1 LGETPKKLPLGET
14 SVKNCIFLYTGLALA
29 LAASPLSAQQLRI
42 ASNFPAQHSS
52 SVAMEQFK
60 AEVEAGTKKETS
72 VDLFP
77 AMQLG
82 GAQEN
87 VDQTRL
93 GVIFGTVI
101 GAAFLSRTVP
111 EISALSV
118 PFLFTDRRRAFAVVD
133 GKVGELIGQKLADKG
148 FLLLGFMELGARQV
162 SNNTR
167 PLRTLADFKGLK
179 IRMQPDDIHLAT
191 FRALGAN
198 PVAMDIKE
206 VYSALQLGV
215 LDGQENPYAVIRDR
229 NFNQVQK
236 YLTGTAHFFDF
247 ILVAA
252 NKRRFDGL
260 KPESQKTIRGAMQ
273 KAVARQRA
281 DAEKADSESLEDLKK
296 RGMQFEAPSAQLV
309 ADMRKTT
316 SGVLDLLKQKVDPKL
331 VDEVIAAAR

>member
-1 LGETPKKLPLGET
+1 MHHR
-14 SVKNCIFLYTGLALA
+14 IFLGAGLALA
-29 LAASPLSAQQLRI
+29 LAASPLAAQQLRI

-60 AEVEAGTKKETS
+60 AEVEAATKKETT

-148 FLLLGFMELGARQV
+148 FLLLGFMELGARHV
-162 SNNTR
+162 TNNTR
-167 PLRTLADFKGLK
+167 PIRTLADFKGLK

-198 PVAMDIKE
+198 LVAMDIKE

-260 KPESQKTIRGAMQ
+260 KPDSQKAIRGAMQ

-281 DAEKADSESLEDLKK
+281 DAEKADTESLEDLKK
-296 RGMQFEAPSAQLV
+296 RGMQFDVPSAQLV

-331 VDEVIAAAR
+331 VDEVLAAAK

>member
-1 LGETPKKLPLGET
+1 MKEERMRVHKLFAFAI
-14 SVKNCIFLYTGLALA
+14 SAL
-29 LAASPLSAQQLRI
+29 LAAGPAAAQQLRI
-42 ASNFPAQHSS
+42 ASNFPTQHTS

-60 AEVEAGTKKETS
+60 ADVEAATKKAVT

-87 VDQTRL
+87 VDQTRS
-93 GVIFGTVI
+93 GAIFGTVI

-118 PFLFTDRRRAFAVVD
+118 PFLFTGREQAFKVVD
-133 GKVGELIGQKLADKG
+133 GRVGELIGQKLGEKG
-148 FLLLGFMELGARQV
+148 FQLLGFMELGSRHLT
-162 SNNTR
+162 NNTR
-167 PLRTLADFKGLK
+167 PIKTLADFKGLK
-179 IRMQPDDIHLAT
+179 IRLQPDDIHLAT

-206 VYSALQLGV
+206 VYSALQQGV

-236 YLTGTAHFFDF
+236 YLTGTSHFFDF
-247 ILVAA
+247 ILVVA
-252 NKRRFDGL
+252 NKKRFDGL
-260 KPESQKTIRGAMQ
+260 KPEVRGQISNSMK

-281 DAEKADSESLEDLKK
+281 DAARADTESLEELKK
-296 RGMQFEAPSAQLV
+296 RGMQFDAPSPQLV
-309 ADMRKTT
+309 AEMRQATA
-316 SGVLDLLKQKVDPKL
+316 GVLDLLKKKVDPKL
-331 VDEVIAAAR
+331 VDQVLASAK

>member
-1 LGETPKKLPLGET
+1 MLKALLKTSTLVLAFAALPAT
-14 SVKNCIFLYTGLALA
+14 
-29 LAASPLSAQQLRI
+29 AQQLRI
-42 ASNFPAQHSS
+42 ASNFPTQHSS

-60 AEVEAGTKKETS
+60 ADVEAATKKQVT
-72 VDLFP
+72 VNLFP

-87 VDQTRL
+87 VDQTRSGL
-93 GVIFGTVI
+93 IFGTVI

-118 PFLFTDRRRAFAVVD
+118 PFLFTDRAQAFRVVD
-133 GKVGELIGQKLADKG
+133 GKVGELIGRKLGEKG
-148 FLLLGFMELGARQV
+148 FELLGFMELGARHV

-167 PLRTLADFKGLK
+167 PIRTLEDFKGLK

-206 VYSALQLGV
+206 VYSAMQQGV

-236 YLTGTAHFFDF
+236 YLTGTGHFFDF
-247 ILVAA
+247 ILVVAS
-252 NKRRFDGL
+252 KKSFDRL
-260 KPESQKTIRGAMQ
+260 KPAVQKEMRAAMR
-273 KAVARQRA
+273 KAIERQRA
-281 DAEKADSESLEDLKK
+281 DAAKADNESLEELKK

-309 ADMRKTT
+309 GQMRTAT
-316 SGVLDLLKQKVDPKL
+316 AGVIDQLKKKVDPKL
-331 VDEVIAAAR
+331 VDQVVAAAK

>member
-1 LGETPKKLPLGET
+1 MLNTLLKLAPLL
-14 SVKNCIFLYTGLALA
+14 VALVS
-29 LAASPLSAQQLRI
+29 LPAAAQQLRI
-42 ASNFPAQHSS
+42 ASNFPTQHSS

-60 AEVEAGTKKETS
+60 ADLEAATKKQVT
-72 VDLFP
+72 VNLFP

-87 VDQTRL
+87 VDQTRSGL
-93 GVIFGTVI
+93 IFATVI

-118 PFLFTDRRRAFAVVD
+118 PFLFSDRRQAFRVVD
-133 GKVGELIGQKLADKG
+133 GKVGELIGRKLGEKG
-148 FLLLGFMELGARQV
+148 FELLGFMELGARHV

-167 PLRTLADFKGLK
+167 PIRTLEDFKGLK

-206 VYSALQLGV
+206 VYSAMQQGV

-236 YLTGTAHFFDF
+236 YLTGSGHFFDF
-247 ILVAA
+247 ILVVAS
-252 NKRRFDGL
+252 KRSFERL
-260 KPESQKTIRGAMQ
+260 KPALQKEMRIAMR
-273 KAVARQRA
+273 KAVERQRA
-281 DAEKADSESLEDLKK
+281 DAAKADSESLEELKK

-309 ADMRKTT
+309 GQMRTAT
-316 SGVLDLLKQKVDPKL
+316 AGVIDQLKKKVDPKL
-331 VDEVIAAAR
+331 VDQVVAAAK

>member
-1 LGETPKKLPLGET
+1 MLLRALTGAAVAVAIGNG
-14 SVKNCIFLYTGLALA
+14 SVA
-29 LAASPLSAQQLRI
+29 AQQLRI
-42 ASNFPAQHSS
+42 ASNFPTQHTS

-60 AEVEAGTKKETS
+60 AEVEAATGRALG

-87 VDQTRL
+87 VDQVRS
-93 GVIFGTVI
+93 GAIFGTVI

-118 PFLFTDRRRAFAVVD
+118 PFLFTDRKQAFRVVD
-133 GKVGELIGQKLADKG
+133 GKVGELIARRLGDKG
-148 FLLLGFMELGARQV
+148 FLHLGFMELGSRNLT
-162 SNNTR
+162 NNTR
-167 PLRTLADFKGLK
+167 PIRTLADFTGLK
-179 IRMQPDDIHLAT
+179 IRLQPDDIHLAT

-206 VYSALQLGV
+206 VYSALQQGV

-236 YLTGTAHFFDF
+236 YLTGTSHFFDF

-252 NKRRFDGL
+252 NKKRFEAL
-260 KPESQKTIRGAMQ
+260 KPAQQTAVRAAMR
-273 KAVARQRA
+273 KAVSKQRA
-281 DAEKADSESLEDLKK
+281 DAEKADTASLEELRK
-296 RGMQFEAPSAQLV
+296 RGMQFEAPSPQLV
-309 ADMRKTT
+309 EQMRKATA
-316 SGVLDLLKQKVDPKL
+316 GVVDLLKKKVDPKL
-331 VDEVIAAAR
+331 VEEVLASAK